1 MKETWR
7 PLHVSYR
14 DSLVDVPKVIWN
26 PHVKSCQE
34 GIMGE
39 NVLNELVGLSA
50 VAGQPG
56 LRRGNTSMQWEGSR
70 RTLQHP
76 G

>member
-26 PHVKSCQE
+26 PYVKRCQE
-34 GIMGE
+34 GNI
-39 NVLNELVGLSA
+39 LNELVGLGA
-50 VAGQPG
+50 V
-56 LRRGNTSMQWEGSR
+56 EG
-70 RTLQHP
+70 
-76 G
+76 